1 MRQKQC
7 LLAACL
13 LAAAAGPLRAV
24 EPTTAATL
32 RHATQALMSA
42 IAPGERAVWRR
53 YADAQLT
60 LVTPDNEVRGRAEV
74 LADLQ
79 PVLPGASVW
88 IVVEDFRCT
97 DFGGFAVTTYLR
109 SEHRSV
115 EGQELHARYR
125 GSDTWRRTADGWRLV
140 AAQLSA
146 IPQDPPRASAS
157 TARLTEYEGVY
168 RLGAV
173 TTASIRRDGDHL
185 LALRAGREPQL
196 LVRESGDVF
205 FTPGDP
211 RTRHIF
217 TRAADGWVSGFTDRL
232 EGGDLMWTRMLP
244 PLAAR

>member
-7 LLAACL
+7 LLAAVL
-13 LAAAAGPLRAV
+13 LAAAAGPLRAL
-24 EPTTAATL
+24 EPTTATL
-32 RHATQALMSA
+32 RRATQALMSA

-53 YADAQLT
+53 YADVQLT
-60 LVTPDNEVRGRAEV
+60 LVTPDNEVKSRAQV

-79 PVLPGASVW
+79 PVTAGASVW

-109 SEHRSV
+109 SEHQSV

-125 GSDTWRRTADGWRLV
+125 GSDTWRRTASGWRLV

-146 IPQDPPRASAS
+146 VPQDPPRAPASA
-157 TARLTEYEGVY
+157 ARLTEYEGFY
-168 RLGAV
+168 RLGAL

-185 LALRAGREPQL
+185 LALHAGREPQL

-211 RTRHIF
+211 RSRHIF
-217 TRAADGWVSGFTDRL
+217 TRTAAGRVIGFTDRR
-232 EGGDLMWTRMLP
+232 EGGDLIWTRIVP
-244 PLAAR
+244 PVAAR